1 MLMSLFILFFGF
13 FGHHYNFGTLEEYHY
28 YSPIWKHTIKPSN
41 LSLEYHGVRIRWT
54 RAQPQ
59 AYTPVYIFVW
69 PILPLAQEDK
79 GVGVLC
85 LRRPTALAFVL
96 ASL

>member
-1 MLMSLFILFFGF
+1 MDSGSAA
-13 FGHHYNFGTLEEYHY
+13 GVY
-28 YSPIWKHTIKPSN
+28 P
-41 LSLEYHGVRIRWT
+41 VRIS
-54 RAQPQ
+54 
-59 AYTPVYIFVW
+59 VW